1 MKYLKKYSTEADYS
15 AAKVSIPTPNVV
27 YVAESNKLYYNPEV
41 GDIYA
46 FTQESN
52 PELMAFCYAQGW
64 AAIPEA
70 ITYEEC
76 AAVTDIGTLFQNNTV
91 ITDLTDLKWFTG
103 LTSIAYNAFKGM
115 SAVTAIKIP
124 EGVTTIGGGAFY
136 GTNALKTIDCPSTI
150 TSYGKDLLASA
161 RNFTFI
167 SRAVTP
173 PTLSQSSQWTFGS
186 TALSVFKVPA
196 ASLEAYKAATNY
208 TWLDTNNK
216 FATIEE

>member
-1 MKYLKKYSTEADYS
+1 MKYLKKYATEADYS
-15 AAKVSIPTPNVV
+15 AEKISIPTPNVV
-27 YVAESNKLYYNPEV
+27 YVAETNKLYYNPEV

-76 AAVTDIGTLFQNNTV
+76 TAVTDIGTLFQNNTV

-103 LTSIAYNAFKGM
+103 LASITHDAFYRM
-115 SAVTAIKIP
+115 TAVTAIKIP
-124 EGVTTIGGGAFY
+124 EGVTTIGRGAFY
-136 GTNALKTIDCPSTI
+136 GTSALKTVDCPSTI
-150 TSYGKDLLASA
+150 TSYGKDLFSVSSS
-161 RNFTFI
+161 RTFI
-167 SRAVTP
+167 SRAVIP

-186 TALSVFKVPA
+186 GTSVFKVPA
-196 ASLEAYKAATNY
+196 ASLEAYKAAENY

>member
-1 MKYLKKYSTEADYS
+1 MKYLKKYATEADYS

-64 AAIPEA
+64 AAIQEA

-76 AAVTDIGTLFQNNTV
+76 AAVTDIGTLFASSQIPN
-91 ITDLTDLKWFTG
+91 LEDLKWFTG
-103 LTSIAYNAFKGM
+103 LTTIAYGAFNAC
-115 SAVTAIKIP
+115 TATIIKLP
-124 EGVTTIGGGAFY
+124 EGVTTISGHAFY
-136 GTNALKTIDCPSTI
+136 SCGSLKTIDCPSTV
-150 TSYGKDLLASA
+150 TSYGKDMLMSSTK
-161 RNFTFI
+161 NFTFI
-167 SRAVTP
+167 SRALVP
-173 PTLSQSSQWTFGS
+173 PTLSQSAQWAFNGGT
-186 TALSVFKVPA
+186 LSVFKVPA
-196 ASLEAYKAATNY
+196 ASLEDYKAATNY

-216 FATIEE
+216 FGTIEE

>member
-1 MKYLKKYSTEADYS
+1 MKYLKKYATEADYS
-15 AAKVSIPTPNVV
+15 AEKISIPTPNVV
-27 YVAESNKLYYNPEV
+27 YVAETNKLYYNPEV

-64 AAIPEA
+64 AAIPKA

-103 LTSIAYNAFKGM
+103 LTSIARNAFRGM

-124 EGVTTIGGGAFY
+124 EGVTTIDGGAFY
-136 GTNALKTIDCPSTI
+136 SNGALKTVDCPSTI
-150 TSYGKDLLASA
+150 TSYGNDLFSAS
-161 RNFTFI
+161 RNLTFI
-167 SRAVTP
+167 SRAVIP
-173 PTLSQSSQWTFGS
+173 PTLSQSSQWVFGGS
-186 TALSVFKVPA
+186 NLFVFKVPA
-196 ASLEAYKAATNY
+196 ASLEDYKAATNY
-208 TWLDTNNK
+208 TWIDTNNK

>member
-1 MKYLKKYSTEADYS
+1 MKYLKKYATEADYS

-27 YVAESNKLYYNPEV
+27 YVTETNKLYYNPEV

-76 AAVTDIGTLFQNNTV
+76 AAVTDIGTLFRDNTV

-103 LTSIAYNAFKGM
+103 LTSISAYAFNGM
-115 SAVTAIKIP
+115 TVVTAIKIP
-124 EGVTTIGGGAFY
+124 EGVTTIGSNAFY
-136 GTNALKTIDCPSTI
+136 KTNALKTVDCPSTI
-150 TSYGKDLLASA
+150 TSYGKDLFSTS

-173 PTLSQSSQWTFGS
+173 PTLSQSSQWIFGG
-186 TALSVFKVPA
+186 TGLSVFKVPA

-208 TWLDTNNK
+208 AWLDTNNK